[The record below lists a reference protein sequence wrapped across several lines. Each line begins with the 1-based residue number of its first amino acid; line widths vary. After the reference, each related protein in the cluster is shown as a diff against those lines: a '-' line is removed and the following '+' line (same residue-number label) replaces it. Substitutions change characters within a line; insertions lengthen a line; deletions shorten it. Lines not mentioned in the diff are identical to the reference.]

1 MCKFSKLKQPLFGSF
16 QGKPAAAKSLQ
27 SCPTLCDPW
36 THEEPV
42 RLFGSRDSTD
52 KNTWEKKK
60 KEYKKEYWS
69 GLPGPPPRDLSDPG
83 TEPTSLTSP
92 ASPGTKVS
100 LVVAKGVNIELND
113 LLFFTFI
120 ISFGLAY

>member
-1 MCKFSKLKQPLFGSF
+1 MDCSLSGSSV
-16 QGKPAAAKSLQ
+16 QGILQ
-27 SCPTLCDPW
+27 TRI
-36 THEEPV
+36 H
-42 RLFGSRDSTD
+42 G
-52 KNTWEKKK
+52 KKKK

-100 LVVAKGVNIELND
+100 LVVAKVR
-113 LLFFTFI
+113 
-120 ISFGLAY
+120 S

>member
-36 THEEPV
+36 TVACQALRFKGFYRQEYM
-42 RLFGSRDSTD
+42 G
-52 KNTWEKKK
+52 KKKK